1 MKRTLLY
8 KVKGQR
14 LIPVGDHSGLVSGS
28 AGYLYAKFEFDEAWT
43 NCDKRVIFING
54 AVEYPARII
63 DGECRIPY
71 QALTSSSFDVCIRFT
86 NGRDISVT
94 TNRFTERQTPAIKNN

>member
-14 LIPVGDHSGLVSGS
+14 LIPSGDHSGLVSGS
-28 AGYLYAKFEFDEAWT
+28 AGYLYAKFDFDEVWT
-43 NCDKRVIFING
+43 GCEKKAIFING

-63 DGECRIPY
+63 DGECKIPY
-71 QALTSSSFDVCIRFT
+71 QALTSSSFGVCVRGAV
-86 NGRDISVT
+86 GRELSVT
-94 TNRFTERQTPAIKNN
+94 TNTFTERQAPASKN